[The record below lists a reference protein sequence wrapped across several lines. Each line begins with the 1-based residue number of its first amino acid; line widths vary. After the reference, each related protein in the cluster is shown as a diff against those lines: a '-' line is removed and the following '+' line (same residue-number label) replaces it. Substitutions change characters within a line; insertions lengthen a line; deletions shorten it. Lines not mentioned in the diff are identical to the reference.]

1 MAPSQTPSPSPA
13 HGSRLSHRGPIFLA
27 LLCTLVIVMTNGSR
41 FGKRCINAWGWACAR
56 PKEKCSEGEWGWGD
70 EIRGEKGRKPRTRV
84 YPICQFKSIACR
96 CAHLFTLCH
105 HIRTHG
111 ALSLPYPTGVMPRD
125 RASRIARHRHGSG
138 LGPPRSHELQPA
150 SHPSRPSIKGPPT
163 SSPTRRAPHAACLMP
178 HASAETS
185 PAAASEGATAVAAA
199 SWPWSCPGRSST
211 KPCAQP
217 GWRLRSASTA
227 PPQ

>member
-1 MAPSQTPSPSPA
+1 MRAQENAASQ
-13 HGSRLSHRGPIFLA
+13 GVLA
-27 LLCTLVIVMTNGSR
+27 V
-41 FGKRCINAWGWACAR
+41 
-56 PKEKCSEGEWGWGD
+56 GER
-70 EIRGEKGRKPRTRV
+70 EPRGEKAGPGKGRKPATYTRV
-84 YPICQFKSIACR
+84 PNANLKSIACR

-138 LGPPRSHELQPA
+138 LGPPRSHELQRA

-163 SSPTRRAPHAACLMP
+163 SSPTRRAPHASCRMP

-217 GWRLRSASTA
+217 GWRLRSANTA